1 MYETACF
8 ALFLRY
14 LGKIT
19 LTYWVFKCMWMMNF
33 RVDLKFFSK
42 LLDQQCVNL
51 TFKILIFSKRVFYQR
66 VQYLSFPLLSL
77 KCFEEVAKY
86 NWLFHSLDSGIISCI
101 MKCILQPR
109 LGVLYVEVSPEVM
122 VKLEGKF
129 RKSMRELA
137 DLSEEKQRLEHLVL
151 QLQSETETIGKENF
165 FQY

>member
-1 MYETACF
+1 MSK
-8 ALFLRY
+8 
-14 LGKIT
+14 GK
-19 LTYWVFKCMWMMNF
+19 VKG
-33 RVDLKFFSK
+33 
-42 LLDQQCVNL
+42 
-51 TFKILIFSKRVFYQR
+51 
-66 VQYLSFPLLSL
+66 
-77 KCFEEVAKY
+77 FEEVAKY

-101 MKCILQPR
+101 MKWILQSR

-129 RKSMRELA
+129 RKTMSELA